1 MNTDGIRAAKPA
13 AGTDSTEVPEDS
25 SSAGVPADR
34 RAVLREVQDLRA
46 RLEENGIAVPGSPAC
61 ARPATWRR
69 ATLGGPVPMVAVA
82 TTGADAA
89 ACAEQARAARR
100 AGADLVELRA
110 DLLTAPEAAA
120 ATGRARAATT
130 MPARWA
136 PQELAGLWLAAA
148 RAVGAELC
156 GSDMPVLLT
165 VRTAAEGGGLDVDD
179 VTYRAALADAIERV
193 GRERGAAAAVDV
205 ELARGDLPRL
215 VRLARR
221 AGLDV
226 VASSHDFA
234 ATPDDVEMLRR
245 LHAMQDAG
253 AAVAKLAV
261 TPADPADVERLVGV
275 AARARG
281 ELDIPVVAIAM
292 GEAGVLTRL
301 AGGVFGSA
309 LTFATAGSAASA
321 PGQLPV
327 ARVREA
333 LALLHS

>member
-1 MNTDGIRAAKPA
+1 MTADDAQE
-13 AGTDSTEVPEDS
+13 AGLGHVPTGVPEGA
-25 SSAGVPADR
+25 SSAAVPAGQQ
-34 RAVLREVQDLRA
+34 AVLREVQALRA
-46 RLEENGIAVPGSPAC
+46 RLEKNGVLVPGTPVC
-61 ARPATWRR
+61 ARPVTWQQVM
-69 ATLGGPVPMVAVA
+69 LGGPVPVVAVA

-89 ACAEQARAARR
+89 ACANQARAARR

-110 DLLTAPEAAA
+110 DLLS
-120 ATGRARAATT
+120 
-130 MPARWA
+130 A
-136 PQELAGLWLAAA
+136 PQELVGLWLAAL
-148 RAVGAELC
+148 RAVEVELC
-156 GSDMPVLLT
+156 GSGIPVLLT
-165 VRTAAEGGGLDVDD
+165 VRTAAEGGGFDVDD
-179 VTYRAALADAIERV
+179 AAYRDALADVIEQV
-193 GRERGAAAAVDV
+193 GREDGAAAAVDV
-205 ELARGDLPRL
+205 ELARGDLPRM

-253 AAVAKLAV
+253 AAVAKIAV
-261 TPADPADVERLVGV
+261 TPEGPEDVERLLGV

-292 GEAGVLTRL
+292 GQVGAVTRL

-309 LTFATAGSAASA
+309 LTFATAGSEASA

-327 ARVREA
+327 AQVRAA
-333 LALLHS
+333 LAALHP